1 MKPTTKGQLMSDEFS
16 YFDLG
21 SGLPLADAVVHVTAA
36 EFRFDT
42 DYSADAVVC
51 AIKMQPLDEEGVEE
65 QEQLYSVG
73 KGWEPLD
80 SGASVGHG
88 SGKRVKINNQSNY
101 GRWIAAAVQCEG
113 FLDEARERGLE
124 PDSAELWVDLIFRLT
139 TVEYETRNPS
149 KPTEPAKM
157 RTAVVPG
164 EYLGTTETYEGD
176 ADITPPAD
184 LGSKP
189 AGKAVAKKVAG
200 KKVAAKKAPAKA
212 AGAST
217 SDAQAAAIAELE
229 QEEGG
234 EDFVATLRTL
244 AAEAEDHES
253 FMEAAFEYE
262 APGDGKLAGKVIMSS
277 KPGSVWADRES

>member
-1 MKPTTKGQLMSDEFS
+1 MSDEFS

-21 SGLPLADAVVHVTAA
+21 SGLPLADAIVHITAA

-42 DYSADAVVC
+42 EYSADAVVC
-51 AIKMQPLDEEGVEE
+51 AINMQPLEEGVEP

-80 SGASVGHG
+80 GGASVGHG

-101 GRWIAAAVQCEG
+101 GRWIGAAVQCEG

-124 PDSAELWVDLIFRLT
+124 PDSAGLWTDLIFRLT

-149 KPTEPAKM
+149 KPNDPPKM

-164 EYLGTTETYEGD
+164 EFLGTSETYEGVEEE
-176 ADITPPAD
+176 APA
-184 LGSKP
+184 KP
-189 AGKAVAKKVAG
+189 AAKKVAG
-200 KKVAAKKAPAKA
+200 KKVAAKKVAAKP
-212 AGAST
+212 AGAGVAA
-217 SDAQAAAIAELE
+217 AQAAAIAELE
-229 QEEGG
+229 EEEGG
-234 EDFVATLRTL
+234 DEFIEALRGM

-253 FMEAAFEYE
+253 FMEAAFELD

-277 KPGSVWADRES
+277 KPGSVWADRVS